1 MVRDQIAMEQPDLLD
16 NIIWSDEACFK
27 LSGHVNRHNCMY
39 WADENPHFTIMSQ
52 LNQPGVHCP
61 AKVLSYQFSLMELWM
76 GELPRNAS

>member
-52 LNQPGVHCP
+52 LNQPGVTVWG
-61 AKVLSYQFSLMELWM
+61 ALSSEGVVGPVFFD
-76 GELPRNAS
+76 GTVDG